1 MNLPLRLALFLSC
14 LADATSALN
23 STILNPIL
31 PGFYPDPSCI
41 FVKEFDGTFFCAS
54 SSFVAFPGIP
64 ITASKDLQNWTLI
77 GHAFSRHDQLP
88 EFASP
93 ITEVGGIW
101 APTLRYNNGTFFLT
115 TTLVF
120 DYLPVNDSSRWR
132 NFILTSTDPYDSA
145 SWSDPPHFEA
155 DGYDSSLFW
164 DDDGQVYVTWAPLAE
179 VRSGI
184 FQSTIDL
191 NTGNVGKVV
200 NIWNGTGGAAPE
212 GPHVYKKDGFYYL
225 VIAER
230 GTFLNH
236 MVTIA
241 RATSVNGPYEANPDN
256 PILTNANST
265 DYFQAAGHA
274 DLFQDVGGSWWGV
287 AHATRVNLQNRVF
300 PMGRE
305 TVLFPVTWKPG
316 QWPVPTQVEGIM
328 SGWELPPTDLGKNMM
343 IAGQDVAGTDAI
355 DFTTVHL
362 KPSHLVHW
370 RYPNESKYNFSP
382 DDPSCGLQ
390 LAPSFGNLSS
400 VVSNTNGG
408 GLSLLARRQSHSL
421 FTFSI
426 DMTFSLD
433 QEGDEAGV
441 TVFVSEKT
449 HIELGVV
456 QMIQT
461 GTNITAHATPL
472 LRFQGAS
479 NGTLIESSSLVLPQ
493 EWRDQMLRMEIKASN
508 ATHYAFSAGP
518 AAYQSQMMTV
528 AYARASLVRPI
539 FTGKQ
544 QASSIQSLSVDKL
557 TNGNTQGHCLEHT
570 QRRTTSIRQHTLV

>member
-101 APTLRYNNGTFFLT
+101 APTFRYNNGTFFLT

-145 SWSDPPHFEA
+145 SWSDPLHFEA

-225 VIAER
+225 IIAEG

-287 AHATRVNLQNRVF
+287 AHAMRVNLQNRVF

-328 SGWELPPTDLGKNMM
+328 SGWE
-343 IAGQDVAGTDAI
+343 
-355 DFTTVHL
+355 
-362 KPSHLVHW
+362 
-370 RYPNESKYNFSP
+370 
-382 DDPSCGLQ
+382 
-390 LAPSFGNLSS
+390 
-400 VVSNTNGG
+400 
-408 GLSLLARRQSHSL
+408 
-421 FTFSI
+421 
-426 DMTFSLD
+426 
-433 QEGDEAGV
+433 
-441 TVFVSEKT
+441 
-449 HIELGVV
+449 
-456 QMIQT
+456 
-461 GTNITAHATPL
+461 
-472 LRFQGAS
+472 
-479 NGTLIESSSLVLPQ
+479 
-493 EWRDQMLRMEIKASN
+493 MLRMEIKASN

-539 FTGKQ
+539 FTG
-544 QASSIQSLSVDKL
+544 ALLGAYATSNNVDTSAHACVIRL
-557 TNGNTQGHCLEHT
+557 RYQGDGQFWT
-570 QRRTTSIRQHTLV
+570 